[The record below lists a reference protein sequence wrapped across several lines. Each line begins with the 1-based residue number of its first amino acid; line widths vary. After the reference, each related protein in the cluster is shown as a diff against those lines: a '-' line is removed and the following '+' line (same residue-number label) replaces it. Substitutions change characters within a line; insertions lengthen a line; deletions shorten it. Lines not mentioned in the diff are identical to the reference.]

1 MKKLFTLIVLGLALQ
16 STNAQRVSD
25 FENISLSSGSY
36 KNGSGKPVTGM
47 FVSGN
52 IELPNTYQTQ
62 FGGYWSAGWAYSNI
76 KNDTAGGF
84 NNLYASYA
92 AEGNNASSNY
102 AIGQGGSIL
111 RVNNAGSGDT
121 VMGVYLTNG
130 TYPALSMKNGDAF
143 AKKFGGTSGNDS
155 DYFLVTIKAWHNGL
169 LKNDSVNFYLADFR
183 FANNAQDYIQKS
195 WAWVNLYPLGKVDS
209 LQFLLRSSDNGQF
222 GMNTPAFFCLDDLIT
237 KSDTADFEN
246 LILGTGKFWN
256 KSNATLTEIYQSG
269 LATFPSTF
277 AVYFF
282 ADYWSSGFAI
292 SNVLDTVSAGS
303 GNLYAAYSG
312 KGVDTSSNYAV
323 VHQRAKVTLFSAL
336 PEKPVLAGVYVT
348 NTTYAAL
355 SMKNG
360 DAFGKKFGGATGND
374 SDYFILTA
382 KAYLN
387 GVVKSD
393 SVNFYLADY
402 RFADNSKDYIV
413 KDWKWMSLSALGAV
427 DSVQFILSSSDNG
440 SFGMNTPG
448 FFAIDNLTVSPF
460 TAVNNITKNNMD
472 ISVYPNPAKDMVI
485 IGTEKASPVSF
496 HIYDSR
502 GLMVMEGK
510 TMGGAEVHISSL
522 KQGIYFIHLQTSAG
536 THISKLIKE

>member
-1 MKKLFTLIVLGLALQ
+1 MKKLFTLFVLCLALQ
-16 STNAQRVSD
+16 STNAQRVSH

-36 KNGSGKPVTGM
+36 KNGSGKPVTGK
-47 FVSGN
+47 FLSGN
-52 IELPNTYQTQ
+52 IELPNTYQSQ
-62 FGGYWSAGWAYSNI
+62 FGFWSAGWAYSNI
-76 KNDTAGGF
+76 KNDTTAGF

-222 GMNTPAFFCLDDLIT
+222 GMNTPSFFCLDDLIT

-246 LILGTGKFWN
+246 LNLGTGKFWN
-256 KSNATLTEIYQSG
+256 KSNATLIEMYQSG
-269 LATFPSTF
+269 LATFPSSF
-277 AVYFF
+277 AVSSFG
-282 ADYWSSGFAI
+282 DYWNGGFAI
-292 SNVLDTVSAGS
+292 SSVMDTVSAGY

-312 KGVDTSSNYAV
+312 IGVDSSSNYAV
-323 VHQRAKVTLFSAL
+323 VQQRSKVMVGSAL

-360 DAFGKKFGGATGND
+360 DAFAKKFGGATGND

-387 GVVKSD
+387 GTVKSD

-413 KDWKWMSLSALGAV
+413 KDWKWMNLSALGAV
-427 DSVQFILSSSDNG
+427 DSLQFILTSSDNG

-460 TAVNNITKNNMD
+460 TAVNNMANNNTT

-485 IGTEKASPVSF
+485 FGTEKDSPVSF

-502 GLMVMEGK
+502 GLMVMSGETK
-510 TMGGAEVHISSL
+510 AGAEVHISSL
-522 KQGIYFIHLQTSAG
+522 KQGIYFIYMQTSAG
-536 THISKLIKE
+536 IHTSKLIKE